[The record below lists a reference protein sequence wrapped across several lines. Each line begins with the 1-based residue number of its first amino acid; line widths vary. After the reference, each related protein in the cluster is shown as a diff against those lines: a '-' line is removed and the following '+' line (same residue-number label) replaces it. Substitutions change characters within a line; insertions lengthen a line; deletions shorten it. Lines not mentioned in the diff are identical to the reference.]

1 MTGAAPLLKV
11 QRAMASRSGGRRRQW
26 LATALAGGAA
36 LAWVATGEASAST
49 RWLWAAVTLFSVA
62 MLRVPFVLFWRDDA
76 ALLSRL
82 PVRGQP
88 LFDAAMMATA
98 ALAMQALLPALV
110 AALPLALVGD
120 AASPELFA
128 RHAAL
133 AGAMAVAAGVGIPA
147 VAVGAGALVVSGK
160 AQQVLS
166 SMGPELPAPPTS
178 WLGVL
183 PGVASA
189 AVVLAAI
196 NLGGWLVGGRPE
208 LGDPAS
214 ILIGLAAVSVVGGWL
229 ARSSAD
235 RVMPAMLRDV
245 SALDRQRL
253 APLELAP
260 PPRTLGPV
268 RGAVSAASARLLD
281 KHALLV
287 SRRYPMAAV
296 IGAVVFATSTITAIA
311 GPGALGVLAGTVV
324 LALVYAWLLAGR
336 LKVPPVELPR
346 LLASLPFAP
355 GQIAAARWAYVLWW
369 WGLYVLVPAVLVL
382 VRTPLPAVIGGI
394 YAAATAVLL
403 FGLRRA

>member
-11 QRAMASRSGGRRRQW
+11 QRAMASRSGRRQRQW
-26 LATALAGGAA
+26 LVTALAGGAA
-36 LAWVATGEASAST
+36 LAWVATGEAAAST

-82 PVRGQP
+82 PVRGRP
-88 LFDAAMMATA
+88 LFDAAMVATA

-147 VAVGAGALVVSGK
+147 VAVGAGALVVSEK
-160 AQQVLS
+160 TQQALS
-166 SMGPELPAPPTS
+166 NLGPVPAPSTS

-196 NLGGWLVGGRPE
+196 NLGGWLGGGRPE

-214 ILIGLAAVSVVGGWL
+214 LLIGLAAMSLVGGGL
-229 ARSSAD
+229 ARSAAD

-253 APLELAP
+253 APLELTP
-260 PPRTLGPV
+260 PPRTLGLV
-268 RGAVSAASARLLD
+268 RGALAAASARLLD

-296 IGAVVFATSTITAIA
+296 IGAVVFATSAITAIA
-311 GPGALGVLAGTVV
+311 GPGALGVLAGTVA

-355 GQIAAARWAYVLWW
+355 GQIAAARRAYVLWW
-369 WGLYVLVPAVLVL
+369 WGLYALVPAVLVL
-382 VRTPLPAVIGGI
+382 VRTSHPAVLGGV
-394 YAAATAVLL
+394 YAAATAALL

>member
-11 QRAMASRSGGRRRQW
+11 QRAMASRSGRRQRQW
-26 LATALAGGAA
+26 LVTAAAGGAA
-36 LAWVATGEASAST
+36 LAWVATGEEAAST

-82 PVRGQP
+82 PVRGRP
-88 LFDAAMMATA
+88 LFDAAMVATA
-98 ALAMQALLPALV
+98 VLAMQALLPALL

-166 SMGPELPAPPTS
+166 QMGPELPVQSTS
-178 WLGVL
+178 SLGVL

-196 NLGGWLVGGRPE
+196 NLGGWLVGGPPE
-208 LGDPAS
+208 LGDPAV

-229 ARSSAD
+229 ARSAAD

-253 APLELAP
+253 APLELTP

-268 RGAVSAASARLLD
+268 RRALSAASVRLLD

-296 IGAVVFATSTITAIA
+296 IGAVAFATSAITAIA

-355 GQIAAARWAYVLWW
+355 GQIAAARRAYVLWW
-369 WGLYVLVPAVLVL
+369 WSLYVLVPAVLVL
-382 VRTPLPAVIGGI
+382 VRTSLPAVIGGI
-394 YAAATAVLL
+394 YVAATAVLL